1 MLYRIKEGESMKKTK
16 IIGTIGPASKDE
28 SVLKELLLNGLDIVR
43 INMTHADHKFTQDIV
58 NKVKKIDKEI
68 NKHTAIMIDL
78 KGPDVT
84 VGEFLGGSAYLNKGD
99 KIRIYVDEVLGDS
112 TKLSVSYP
120 NFVKDVK
127 THTTIKL
134 NDGLIELYV
143 LEKGADYLLC
153 EVIIG
158 GFIEDNKGVNVIDSR
173 LNIPF
178 LSDKDINDI
187 KLADKLDADFICA
200 SFVSTHEDV
209 LEINDLLINLKN
221 DHLGIIT
228 KIENEMALEDLD
240 EIIKCSDGIMVARG
254 DLGVEIPLERVPGIQ
269 KKIINKCH
277 IEGKL
282 SIVAT
287 EMMASMENSTRPTR
301 AEVTDVATAVIE
313 GTDAVMLSN
322 ETTVG
327 KYPIETL
334 ETMIKIIEQ
343 SELEADYYDF
353 LDRTIRTE
361 KQDITSSIAYN
372 VIESAGRLKTKFIV
386 APTMS
391 GYTAKKISRFRPCC
405 PVIALTPDEK
415 VAKNLN
421 LYYGIIPVLVG
432 DIKTF
437 DKMML
442 KAKEEVIKLGLK
454 ENDKFIITG
463 GYPFNE
469 VKHTNFMKIEEI

>member
-1 MLYRIKEGESMKKTK
+1 MKKTK

-28 SVLKELLLNGLDIVR
+28 NVLKELLLNGLDIVR

-68 NKHTAIMIDL
+68 NKHTAIVIDL

-84 VGEFLGGSAYLNKGD
+84 VGEFVGGSAYLNKGD
-99 KIRIYVDEVLGDS
+99 KIRIYADEVLGDS

-343 SELEADYYDF
+343 SESEADYYDF